1 MSTANLGLPIS
12 RYFLCAWL
20 GSALRFQSSHCCYQR
35 EGVHI
40 LCTVGYLAVSLV
52 VTAHSC
58 PSSVMNKNVFR
69 WYLVFPGRQITP
81 LRTSVKVTSLPHQRW
96 TSEPRWNIKHLC
108 CRVLFELRDPW
119 LLIGCG
125 GWILRILAVSLLSNH
140 RCPALSLLSPFN
152 IF

>member
-1 MSTANLGLPIS
+1 MDAKWWKQCDPKLSERGRVIESYVEEGKGDSRVTGIPGSLEGESVGMSTVNLGLPIS

-58 PSSVMNKNVFR
+58 PSSVMSKNVFR
-69 WYLVFPGRQITP
+69 WYLVLPGRQITP
-81 LRTSVKVTSLPHQRW
+81 LRTSVKVTSLPHQR
-96 TSEPRWNIKHLC
+96 
-108 CRVLFELRDPW
+108 
-119 LLIGCG
+119 
-125 GWILRILAVSLLSNH
+125 
-140 RCPALSLLSPFN
+140 
-152 IF
+152 